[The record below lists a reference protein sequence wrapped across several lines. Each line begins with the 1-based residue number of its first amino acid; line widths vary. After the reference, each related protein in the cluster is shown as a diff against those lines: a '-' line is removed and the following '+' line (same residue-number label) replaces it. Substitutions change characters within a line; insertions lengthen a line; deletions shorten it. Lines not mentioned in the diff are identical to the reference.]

1 MPNTRV
7 NKSAEKR
14 VKTDAKKRLLNKSAK
29 SRMRTAIKKL
39 HKVETKEEADKL
51 YISAQSELDK
61 AVKKNLIHKNT
72 AARKKSRLCAAAKK
86 LSK

>member
-14 VKTDAKKRLLNKSAK
+14 IKTDAKKRLLNKAAK

-39 HKVETKEEADKL
+39 KKVETKEEADKL
-51 YISAQSELDK
+51 YINAQSELDK
-61 AVKKNLIHKNT
+61 AVKKGLIHKNA
-72 AARKKSRLCAAAKK
+72 AARKKSRLCASVKK
-86 LSK
+86 ISQ